1 MSRCLKVGAVFMF
14 VGVFVSAGWC
24 QQQRPARQ
32 GVGFGQLGDVGKY
45 VAVVLLLDESTS
57 AKLQAVYKEEGT
69 KYSEAMQG
77 IRQSGGGDR
86 EAIRAKSQEEREKAK
101 ERIKTALKN
110 GILSEEQITSIEPI
124 LVSQPMRRD
133 SSLMALA
140 SLKLAPEQRAR
151 MVGVTVPYAVKM
163 ASLGARPGQGR
174 PAQEGQ
180 QEVQKWTA
188 DFKEAAGDI
197 LTAEQKKQWEDEAA
211 KIDQQLEKERQARR
225 ERAGAQGQGRGAA
238 GAQGQ
243 RRGGAGGQAGGGTR
257 PR

>member
-1 MSRCLKVGAVFMF
+1 MMSRCLKVGVVFVV
-14 VGVFVSAGWC
+14 VGVFVSAGWS

-32 GVGFGQLGDVGKY
+32 GVGFGRLEDVGKY
-45 VAVVLLLDESTS
+45 VSVVLLLDEATS
-57 AKLQAVYKEEGT
+57 AKLQAVYKEEGA
-69 KYSEAMQG
+69 KYSAAIQG

-110 GILSEEQITSIEPI
+110 GILSEEQIASIEAI
-124 LVSQPMRRD
+124 LVSQPIRQD

-140 SLKLAPEQRAR
+140 SLKLAPEQRTR
-151 MVGVTVPYAVKM
+151 MVAVTVPYAVKM
-163 ASLGARPGQGR
+163 ASLRPGQGR

-180 QEVQKWTA
+180 QEIQKLTT
-188 DFKEAAGDI
+188 DFKKAAGDI